1 MAGGPKKSEYEATE
15 AEKIQAKVAKAE
27 KDYFDEKYSPLL
39 REMRDQS
46 LKENYG
52 DFVAGRASA
61 DTQQTLA
68 KPSLMATR
76 SVDGQAERVSAMMQM
91 QTQAQAQGLGAQ
103 RQARGQKLDA
113 STRLASAARIAQS
126 DRLQSAARKQQLRD
140 ALTGAAMQM
149 GGAMLATGLDN
160 LQQGAGFF
168 GGSGLDGSKSP
179 VNRMKDSGARF
190 GQAIKDM
197 YG

>member
-1 MAGGPKKSEYEATE
+1 
-15 AEKIQAKVAKAE
+15 
-27 KDYFDEKYSPLL
+27 
-39 REMRDQS
+39 
-46 LKENYG
+46 
-52 DFVAGRASA
+52 
-61 DTQQTLA
+61 
-68 KPSLMATR
+68 MATR
-76 SVDGQAERVSAMMQM
+76 SVDGQAERVSAMMEM

-103 RQARGQKLDA
+103 RKRQIGVLATARGQQADA
-113 STRLASAARIAQS
+113 TTGLASAARLAQS

-140 ALTGAAMQM
+140 ARTGAAMQM

-168 GGSGLDGSKSP
+168 GGKGLNNDKTA
-179 VNRMKDSGARF
+179 VDRMKDSGARF